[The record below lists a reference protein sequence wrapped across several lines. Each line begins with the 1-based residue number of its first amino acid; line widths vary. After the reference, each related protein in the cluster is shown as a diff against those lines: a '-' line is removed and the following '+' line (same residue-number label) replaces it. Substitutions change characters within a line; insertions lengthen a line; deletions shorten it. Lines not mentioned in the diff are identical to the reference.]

1 MDEQGGGA
9 RKRAGDAF
17 IRVETTMI
25 I

>member
-9 RKRAGDAF
+9 RKRIAEAF
-17 IRVETTMI
+17 KRAETTMI